1 MHDPRWLEF
10 REWMTWQAPRWL
22 QDAYANHGE
31 AVAAWLHERPA
42 AKAAMRLAMDR
53 VLPEATSGASRGS
66 AYRVSAPINGT
77 TAPFTVAPGKT
88 IALRSL
94 TVCLDY
100 GLREPTTRMPY
111 RLVAIDTVSHDP
123 RLALVLGGLASGQI
137 SQKIAQA
144 AAWHVSSGRT
154 WEQLTAEV
162 IDRAGG
168 DPDVPVFSAAELV
181 AAKRV
186 VEIAARLSAA
196 ARPTAETSVE
206 SEGP

>member
-1 MHDPRWLEF
+1 
-10 REWMTWQAPRWL
+10 
-22 QDAYANHGE
+22 
-31 AVAAWLHERPA
+31 
-42 AKAAMRLAMDR
+42 
-53 VLPEATSGASRGS
+53 
-66 AYRVSAPINGT
+66 
-77 TAPFTVAPGKT
+77 
-88 IALRSL
+88 
-94 TVCLDY
+94 
-100 GLREPTTRMPY
+100 MPY